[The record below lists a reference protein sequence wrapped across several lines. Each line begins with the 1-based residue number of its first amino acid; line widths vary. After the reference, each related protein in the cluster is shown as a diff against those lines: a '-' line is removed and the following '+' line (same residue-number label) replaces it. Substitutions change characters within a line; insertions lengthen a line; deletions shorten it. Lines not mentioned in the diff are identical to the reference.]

1 MSIWKNFISLISYS
15 KTGLFGFVIIFLGF
29 FCSIFAY
36 LFISDKTINANEQ
49 ISELALSPI
58 GSSFLCLQIPL
69 LADKPKHTLKEK
81 FIGQVPKFR
90 YVPITK
96 WEEKEKVIEYVNM
109 RGNVLSLDKSSF
121 GQKAKQYVKEKHFVF
136 GTDRYGRDLFSR
148 LILGLRV
155 SLFVG
160 LFSVIISLFIGITI
174 GLIAGYFGGWI
185 DQILLFIIN
194 TLWSIPTILL
204 VFAVILAFGRGITI
218 IFLAVGLTLWIEVA
232 RLVRGQTI
240 SIKENSFITA
250 GELLAF
256 SKTRILF
263 RHILPNIVN
272 PIVVLAAANF
282 AIAILIEA
290 GLSYLGFGVQPPVPS
305 LGNILNENYAYALSG
320 QWFIAI
326 VPALFIMILV
336 LSFNF
341 VSYSVRDWT
350 SSKQKD

>member
-1 MSIWKNFISLISYS
+1 MKGWNNIISLITYS
-15 KTGLFGFVIIFLGF
+15 KTGLFGFLIIILGF
-29 FCSIFAY
+29 LCSIFAY
-36 LFISDKTINANEQ
+36 WIISDKSLNANEQ
-49 ISELALSPI
+49 ISELALSPMATKA
-58 GSSFLCLQIPL
+58 LCLQIPL
-69 LADKPKHTLKEK
+69 SNEQKPTSIKDRFFGKAASYRYIPIKEW
-81 FIGQVPKFR
+81 Q
-90 YVPITK
+90 
-96 WEEKEKVIEYVNM
+96 EEGKNIEYINI
-109 RGNVLSLDKSSF
+109 RGNSLSIEKAAF
-121 GQKAKQYVKEKHFVF
+121 GDQANYVTSKFFLF

-160 LFSVIISLFIGITI
+160 LFSVIISLIIGII
-174 GLIAGYFGGWI
+174 VGLAAGYFGGWL
-185 DQILLFIIN
+185 DHVLLFIIN

-204 VFAVILAFGRGITI
+204 VFAVVLAFGRGITI
-218 IFLAVGLTLWIEVA
+218 IFIAVGLTLWIEVA

-240 SIKENSFITA
+240 SIKESSFITA
-250 GELLAF
+250 GKLLAF
-256 SKTRILF
+256 SHTRILF

-326 VPALFIMILV
+326 VPALFIMVLV

-341 VSYSVRDWT
+341 VSYSVRDWA
-350 SSKQKD
+350 SSKQID